1 MLPVVCQKISCQQCT
16 RSMYGFMGIYFW
28 PKNFCDPFFM
38 GYFYLLFRHYKLLK
52 FLVCKSAPCSLSK
65 KILVSSAPD
74 QSLVLLL
81 STFCQKFP
89 DFDQD
94 NVRHFRALLKQKGQ
108 AGEKIVNSRNLM
120 FLEDVNHDIVLSP
133 QKKFWVQGEVL
144 KSNFLKVFR
153 PRHFLLFWGASKIKR
168 TAGKKNLE

>member
-1 MLPVVCQKISCQQCT
+1 MVFWASIFGQKIFVIPFSWDIFTCFSGIINSWNFWCAKVLLVVCQK
-16 RSMYGFMGIYFW
+16 
-28 PKNFCDPFFM
+28 
-38 GYFYLLFRHYKLLK
+38 KL
-52 FLVCKSAPCSLSK
+52 
-65 KILVSSAPD
+65 LVSSAPD

-108 AGEKIVNSRNLM
+108 AREKIVNSRNLM
-120 FLEDVNHDIVLSP
+120 FLEEVNHDIVFSP
-133 QKKFWVQGEVL
+133 QKNFWVQGEAL

-153 PRHFLLFWGASKIKR
+153 PRHFLVFWGASKITR
-168 TAGKKNLE
+168 TAGKKNPE

>member
-1 MLPVVCQKISCQQCT
+1 MHGRDQLTSIDISWPRKRNNVSCKLWIPFRNNCGYGYHRPKRQSSQATAIRPATGDRFCLKWPQRRYFRSLQLGRRFQKCLG
-16 RSMYGFMGIYFW
+16 R
-28 PKNFCDPFFM
+28 
-38 GYFYLLFRHYKLLK
+38 
-52 FLVCKSAPCSLSK
+52 
-65 KILVSSAPD
+65 
-74 QSLVLLL
+74 
-81 STFCQKFP
+81 
-89 DFDQD
+89 
-94 NVRHFRALLKQKGQ
+94 

-133 QKKFWVQGEVL
+133 QKKFWVQGEAL